1 MLATTNRLLA
11 RAAGAVAVIVCVS
24 GAAAWAQAPNQRA
37 PFQQE
42 PVAEEAPAE
51 QPPAVPPSQSGLI
64 GAIGRWVEES
74 TNDVSSKFSGA
85 RQTIDDVNKDAARS
99 GEKAV
104 GAARGAAEGIIG
116 LPASRIIS
124 GRSVCTITANG
135 APDCRAAAES
145 LCKAK
150 EFRRGTS
157 LDTETAETCP
167 PHIYLAGRPPKPGEC
182 KVETFVT
189 RAVCQ

>member
-1 MLATTNRLLA
+1 MIACL
-11 RAAGAVAVIVCVS
+11 S
-24 GAAAWAQAPNQRA
+24 GAMAWAQVPNQPA
-37 PFQQE
+37 QFQQE
-42 PVAEEAPAE
+42 PAAEEAPAE
-51 QPPAVPPSQSGLI
+51 QPPAPPPSQSGLI

-74 TNDVSSKFSGA
+74 TSDVSSKLSGA
-85 RQTIDDVNKDAARS
+85 RQTIDSVNKDATRS

-116 LPASRIIS
+116 LPASRILS
-124 GRSVCTITANG
+124 GRAVCTITPNG

-150 EFRRGTS
+150 DFRRGTS

-167 PHIYLAGRPPKPGEC
+167 PQVYLAGRPPKPGEC